1 MSVNIAFEAT
11 RKIKVIKTG
20 KIEDQT
26 IFFDA
31 IQTPTKVTSRIMSST
46 DPFQAY
52 RNYVLES
59 CSDYEESIF
68 ADDDFWCDEPI
79 GVKVRNDGPVYVQQ
93 FDDWLTSV
101 EEAGYDVKPIIL

>member
-68 ADDDFWCDEPI
+68 DEDDFWGENPI
-79 GVKVRNDGPVYVQQ
+79 GVEIRNDGPYLVER
-93 FDDWLTSV
+93 FNDWLKSV